1 MNIFLAEITAYDP
14 GTAGVITYRFAS
26 GPGYDNAGT
35 FYAPRIENPATFTRS
50 MGGPDGGRAGVSY
63 GELTLVN
70 TDGGL
75 DAMADDFF
83 DGRTLT
89 LKYGDSAGAYGSF
102 TTILVAVIEA
112 IAVEGARVSVRLR
125 DRTAALD
132 KPFSDVKYTGGNT
145 LPTGVEGTP
154 DDLKDQYKPRVLGRI
169 ALMQPVLVNT
179 SKLIYQV
186 NAATVDGVLQVYDGG
201 AYLDKISGD
210 YSDLTDLY
218 NNAPASGSWRQLPGS
233 GLFRLGSQP
242 VGQISCSVVESWD
255 YLDCTAAGLM
265 QRILT
270 EKGYSSSDWVAADFT
285 ALNQQNAGSLGL
297 IVEPGETTASLL
309 DRIAQSVGAW
319 WGCDALGRF
328 RIKRLDAPS
337 GTPVATFGDDDVEEI
352 ERQPDSQPPLW
363 EVVIQADHN
372 HAVQDKKSLAGVVPA
387 DRAAWF
393 SQATRDQ
400 KAANGGIKTSRLLA
414 DTVTYDSA
422 LNGIATAVAEAD
434 RRLDLHSARRDVV
447 TLTVANPAGVSID
460 LGDVVSIASTKLGY
474 SGGRLMAVTSVRV
487 DYQRN
492 LLDLTVWG

>member
-14 GTAGVITYRFAS
+14 GAAGVITYRFAS

-83 DGRTLT
+83 DGRALT

-102 TTILVAVIEA
+102 TTILVAVIES

-132 KPFSDVKYTGGNT
+132 KPFSDAKYTGGNT

-186 NAATVDGVLQVYDGG
+186 NAAAVDGVLQVYDGG

-218 NNAPASGSWRQLPGS
+218 NNEPASGSWRQLPGS

-242 VGQISCSVVESWD
+242 VGQISCSVVESWG
-255 YLDCTAAGLM
+255 YLDCTAAGLFE
-265 QRILT
+265 RILT
-270 EKGYSSSDWVAADFT
+270 EKGYTSADWVAADLT
-285 ALNQQNAGSLGL
+285 TLNQQNAGSLGL

-319 WGCDALGRF
+319 WGCDARGRF
-328 RIKRLDAPS
+328 RIIRWDAPS
-337 GTPVATFGDDDVEEI
+337 GTPVATFGDDDVLDI

-363 EVVIQADHN
+363 EVVIQADRN
-372 HAVQDKKSLAGVVPA
+372 HAVQDKQSLAGVVPA

-422 LNGIATAVAEAD
+422 LNGIATAAAESD
-434 RRLDLHSARRDVV
+434 RRLDLRSVRRDPV
-447 TLTVANPAGVSID
+447 TIEAANPADTDIE
-460 LGDVVSIASTKLGY
+460 LGDVINLTTSKLGY
-474 SGGRLMAVTSVRV
+474 SGGRLTTVTSVRV

-492 LLDLTVWG
+492 LINLACWG

>member
-1 MNIFLAEITAYDP
+1 MNIFLAEITAWDP

-26 GPGYDNAGT
+26 GRGFDNAGT
-35 FYAPRIENPATFTRS
+35 FYAPRIENPAMFTRS
-50 MGGPDGGRAGVSY
+50 MGGSAGGRAGSSY
-63 GELTLVN
+63 GELTLKN
-70 TDGGL
+70 EDGAL
-75 DAMADDFF
+75 DGMADDFF
-83 DGRTLT
+83 DGQTLT
-89 LKYGDSAGAYGSF
+89 LKYGDEAGSYGSF
-102 TTILVAVIEA
+102 TTILVATVET
-112 IAVEGARVSVRLR
+112 IAVECARVSVRLR

-132 KPFSDVKYTGGNT
+132 KPFSASKYAGNNT
-145 LPTGVEGTP
+145 LPTGVEGTA
-154 DDLKDQYKPRVLGRI
+154 DDLKDQYKPRILGRI

-186 NAATVDGVLQVYDGG
+186 NDAAVDAIIQVYDGG
-201 AYLDKISGD
+201 AYLDAISGN

-242 VGQISCSVVESWD
+242 VGQISCSIAESWN
-255 YLDCTAAGLM
+255 YLDNTAAGLM

-297 IVEPGETTASLL
+297 IIEPGETTASLL

-328 RIKRLDAPS
+328 RIRRLDAPS
-337 GTPVATFGDDDVEEI
+337 GTPVATFGDDDVLEI
-352 ERQPDSQPPLW
+352 ERQPDSQLPLW
-363 EVVIQADHN
+363 EVVIKADRN
-372 HAVQDKKSLAGVVPA
+372 YAVQDKKSLAGVVPA

-393 SQATRDQ
+393 ELDSRDQ
-400 KAANGGIKTSRLLA
+400 KAADSGVKTSRLLA
-414 DTVTYDSA
+414 DTETDDSA

-460 LGDVVSIASTKLGY
+460 LGDVVNIASTKLGY

-492 LLDLTVWG
+492 TLDMTVWG

>member
-1 MNIFLAEITAYDP
+1 MNIFLAEITAWDP

-26 GPGYDNAGT
+26 GLGFDSAGT
-35 FYAPRIENPATFTRS
+35 FYVPRIENPATFTRS
-50 MGGPDGGRAGVSY
+50 MGGGFGGRAGASY
-63 GELTLVN
+63 GELTLKN
-70 TDGGL
+70 EDGAL
-75 DAMADDFF
+75 DGMADDFF

-89 LKYGDSAGAYGSF
+89 LKYGDEAGAYGSF
-102 TTILVAVIEA
+102 TTILVA
-112 IAVEGARVSVRLR
+112 AVESVAVEQSRVSVRLR

-132 KPFSDVKYTGGNT
+132 KPFSDTKYAGNNT
-145 LPTGVEGTP
+145 LPTGIEGTP
-154 DDLKDQYKPRVLGRI
+154 DDLKDQYKPRILGRI

-186 NAATVDGVLQVYDGG
+186 NAASVDGVLQVYDGG

-242 VGQISCSVVESWD
+242 VGQISCSVAESWD
-255 YLDCTAAGLM
+255 YLDCTAAGLF

-270 EKGYSSSDWVAADFT
+270 EKGYTSADWVAADLT

-328 RIKRLDAPS
+328 RIIRWDAPS
-337 GTPVATFGDDDVEEI
+337 GTPVATFGDDDGLDI

-363 EVVIQADHN
+363 EVVTQADRN

-400 KAANGGIKTSRLLA
+400 KAADSGIKTSRLLA
-414 DTVTYDSA
+414 DTVTHDSA
-422 LNGIATAVAEAD
+422 LNGIATAAAESA
-434 RRLDLHSARRDVV
+434 RRLALHSARRDVV
-447 TLTVANPAGVSID
+447 TIEAANPAGTDIE
-460 LGDVVSIASTKLGY
+460 LGDVINLTTSKLGY
-474 SGGRLMAVTSVRV
+474 SGGRLMTVTSVRV

-492 LLDLTVWG
+492 LINLACWG